1 MRAGRGALKSS
12 NYGLLFSRGAIGIAA
27 MLAWFYSLAFVPI
40 TEATALSFT
49 AAIFT
54 ALAAIVFL
62 GERVRLRRWAAI
74 ICGFTGVLV
83 VLRPDTDN
91 FNPLMLLILFSAMF
105 WALSI
110 TMIKHLSKTDT
121 PTSLVAWMS
130 IILTLLSFP
139 LALYYWQWPVGEQ
152 WLWLI
157 SIGVLGTL
165 GNLCMV
171 RALTLADIT
180 AVMSIDFF
188 RLVWGALIGVY
199 FFGDPMHV
207 TTWVGAGIIFA
218 SGLYIIFRES
228 VVRDEQQS

>member
-1 MRAGRGALKSS
+1 
-12 NYGLLFSRGAIGIAA
+12 
-27 MLAWFYSLAFVPI
+27 
-40 TEATALSFT
+40 
-49 AAIFT
+49 
-54 ALAAIVFL
+54 
-62 GERVRLRRWAAI
+62 
-74 ICGFTGVLV
+74 
-83 VLRPDTDN
+83 
-91 FNPLMLLILFSAMF
+91 MF

-130 IILTLLSFP
+130 ILLTLLSFP

-157 SIGVLGTL
+157 AIGALGTL

-171 RALTLADIT
+171 RALALADIT

-188 RLVWGALIGVY
+188 RLIWGALIGIY
-199 FFGDPMHV
+199 FFGDQMQV
-207 TTWVGAGIIFA
+207 TTWLGAAIIFA

-228 VVRDEQQS
+228 VVGERQSL